1 MMFHGKIWIER
12 DEESKEQTEDD
23 MKELTKMFFILF
35 YYLHLRLI
43 LAI

>member
-23 MKELTKMFFILF
+23 MKGITKMLCILF